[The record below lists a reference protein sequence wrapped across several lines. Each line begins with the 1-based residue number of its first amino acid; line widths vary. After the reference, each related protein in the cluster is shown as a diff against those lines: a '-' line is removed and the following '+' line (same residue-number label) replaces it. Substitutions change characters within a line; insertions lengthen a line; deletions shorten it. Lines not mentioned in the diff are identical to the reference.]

1 MTGRTT
7 TPHAIAG
14 RRLAGLLLA
23 IVGATGLL
31 AAPVGIAEVRAAA
44 PDLTIVTAARYD
56 VQPSQRR
63 VRVTLDMVLTNHLQ
77 DTTTKRYYFDTAFL
91 SVLANTSGYKLTWAG
106 SGTPSVRVSKK
117 TTQYTLLQ
125 LDLAQRI
132 YGGKSASYRLRFDL
146 VDKGGKATRDVRI
159 GDSLAS
165 FPVWAFAT
173 DSTAGSTVRVTF
185 PAGFKVE
192 VQAGDIPKPTTT
204 SDGKVVFQTGSLA
217 KPLTFFAYLVADR
230 AGAYKQSSL
239 TTTVGSTPVAVTI
252 RAWPDDKA
260 WGTRVGGLIGR
271 ALPVLS
277 SEIGLPWPREG
288 GLTVQ
293 EAVSRSTGGYA
304 GLFDPT
310 NGSIEV
316 AYYADDFVVL
326 HESAHAWFN
335 GTMLADRW
343 ANEAFASYYG
353 LLAAKELTVKAKG
366 DVLTPALQ
374 KSRIALNAWGA
385 IGRES
390 DATEDYA
397 YAATLALARAIAER
411 ASADGLR
418 SVWADA
424 SARVGAY
431 QPPVVAS
438 GSGSPAVGGS
448 VGAVAG
454 DPELV
459 DGPPDW
465 RGLLDLLDADTSA
478 TFEDLWRTWIARET
492 DLPLLDARTAAR
504 DRYDAVVK
512 AAGDW
517 QLPRPVRD
525 AMRSWR
531 FDQATTLLADAST
544 VLEQRRAIAEKV
556 AASGL
561 TAPVTLQTAF
571 ESPDGFTSAKLE
583 ATAELEAIGR
593 YDAAAALRPA
603 APDFL
608 LTLGLWGT
616 TPEVDLA
623 SARTLFATGD
633 LRGSAAAASSAAA
646 VWSTAEQIGRGRTF
660 SLATLALAIL
670 VALLL
675 LMAVWAGRRRRDRRR
690 RKFVAMAHPY
700 ATLAASRDPAA
711 PAAVGDTGD
720 MGVERD

>member
-1 MTGRTT
+1 MTAQTT
-7 TPHAIAG
+7 RRGTSG
-14 RRLAGLLLA
+14 RRLAGFLLA
-23 IVGATGLL
+23 IVAATGLL
-31 AAPVGIAEVRAAA
+31 GAPVGVADVRAAA
-44 PDLTIVTAARYD
+44 PDLTIVTAAHYD

-63 VRVTLDMVLTNHLQ
+63 VRVTLDMVLANHLQ
-77 DTTTKRYYFDTAFL
+77 DTTTKRYYFDKAFL
-91 SVLANTSGYKLTWAG
+91 SVLPSTSGFTLTWAG

-117 TTQYTLLQ
+117 TTQYTLLR

-132 YGGKSASYRLRFDL
+132 YSGKSASYRLRFDL
-146 VDKGGKATRDVRI
+146 VDKGGKATRNVRI

-173 DSTAGSTVRVTF
+173 DSTSGSTVRVTF

-192 VQAGDIPKPTTT
+192 VQAGDIPSPTTT
-204 SDGKVVFQTGSLA
+204 ADGKVVFQTGSLA

-230 AGAYKQSSL
+230 AGAYRQSSL
-239 TTTVGSTPVAVTI
+239 ATTVGSTPVALTI

-260 WGTRVGGLIGR
+260 WGERVGGLIRR

-277 SEIGLPWPREG
+277 TDIGLPWPRDG
-288 GLTVQ
+288 GLIVQ

-353 LLAAKELTVKAKG
+353 LAAAKALAVKTKG

-411 ASADGLR
+411 AGPDGLR
-418 SVWADA
+418 RVWADA
-424 SARVGAY
+424 SARIGAY
-431 QPPVVAS
+431 QPTLVAGSS
-438 GSGSPAVGGS
+438 GTPAVGGA
-448 VGAVAG
+448 VGATAG

-465 RGLLDLLDADTSA
+465 RGLLDLLDADTGA
-478 TFEDLWRTWIARET
+478 TYDDLWRTWVTRDT

-504 DRYDAVVK
+504 ERYDAVVK
-512 AAGDW
+512 DAGEW

-531 FDQATTLLADAST
+531 FDQATTLLSDASA
-544 VLEQRRAIAEKV
+544 VLDQRREIATRV

-561 TAPVTLQTAF
+561 TAPVTLETAF
-571 ESPDGFTSAKLE
+571 EQPDGFTSAKLE
-583 ATAELEAIGR
+583 AAAELEAIDR
-593 YDAAAALRPA
+593 YDAAVALRPA

-616 TPEVDLA
+616 TPDVDLA
-623 SARTLFATGD
+623 KARTQFASGD
-633 LRGSAAAASSAAA
+633 LRGSATAAAVAAA
-646 VWSTAEQIGRGRTF
+646 VWSDAEQIGRGRTF
-660 SLATLALAIL
+660 SLATLALAML

-675 LMAVWAGRRRRDRRR
+675 LVAVWAGRRRRDRRR

-700 ATLAASRDPAA
+700 ATLAATPDPAA
-711 PAAVGDTGD
+711 PAATGDTGD
-720 MGVERD
+720 MGVDRD